1 MSTEPLPTAEF
12 HAPVF
17 WLATPPEER
26 ERDWTLEGDFCRKG
40 DEAFFVRG
48 LLGLPIREEKGRY
61 LDIGVW
67 VSVGRE
73 DWERARQVQQ
83 SKQHGDLKEI
93 YGFLAT
99 ELPGYPQSVDL
110 KAALDFR
117 SGRGLQPLVV
127 LEPTD
132 HPLAR
137 AQREGISRDAA
148 EAWLKEAAAN

>member
-1 MSTEPLPTAEF
+1 MSTEPLPTADF

-48 LLGLPIREEKGRY
+48 LLGLPLSDEKGRW

-67 VSVGRE
+67 LSVGRQ
-73 DWERARQVQQ
+73 DYDRAREVQKTGQ
-83 SKQHGDLKEI
+83 RGDLKEI
-93 YGFLAT
+93 YGFLAS
-99 ELPGYPQSVDL
+99 ELPGYPGSVDL
-110 KAALDFR
+110 KALLDFGA
-117 SGRGLQPLVV
+117 GRALQPLVL

-137 AQREGISRDAA
+137 AQREGITRTEA
-148 EAWLKEAAAN
+148 EAWIEREAD